1 MRKEIA
7 IGRKRSE
14 YCIPSPP
21 TLILHL
27 LLDRVG
33 FITSMSEHFCGTC
46 NRLRIT
52 SDGNLKVCLFGDESL
67 SLRDALRGEPKVD
80 IHTGWFTPIN
90 LGTLIHTSSRRF

>member
-1 MRKEIA
+1 MVMRRE
-7 IGRKRSE
+7 RLE
-14 YCIPSPP
+14 YRIPSPP

-80 IHTGWFTPIN
+80 IHTAWFRPIN
-90 LGTLIHTSSRRF
+90 LKTFIRKTSRQS